1 MSPTMTD
8 KSISEQMREYG
19 KLIEDDHIRGDLAD
33 KVEAL
38 ERSSRGMHKLIT
50 TLEERCLENC
60 DNCLYCD
67 NSHDLIQDWRNDDHR
82 GN

>member
-1 MSPTMTD
+1 MTD
-8 KSISEQMREYG
+8 KSIADEMREHHRTG
-19 KLIEDDHIRGDLAD
+19 AGSLLTIAD